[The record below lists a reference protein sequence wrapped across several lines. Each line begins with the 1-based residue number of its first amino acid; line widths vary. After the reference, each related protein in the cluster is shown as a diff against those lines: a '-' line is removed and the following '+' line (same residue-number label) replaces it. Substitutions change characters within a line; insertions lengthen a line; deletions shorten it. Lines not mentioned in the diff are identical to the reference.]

1 MIILISG
8 SSDISLDD
16 VDTAATIVK
25 NAADIDANIIFGVA
39 TDPELDDEM
48 IVTVI
53 ATGFGTDS
61 KPAAAPAAKQPA
73 QEQAPAAEPKADDN
87 GLDDDVIDIF
97 NMFKNK

>member
-1 MIILISG
+1 M
-8 SSDISLDD
+8 
-16 VDTAATIVK
+16 DTAATIVK

-61 KPAAAPAAKQPA
+61 KPAPQAKPAAAETPA
-73 QEQAPAAEPKADDN
+73 QEAKKDETS
-87 GLDDDVIDIF
+87 LDDDVIDIF
-97 NMFKNK
+97 NMFRNN

>member
-1 MIILISG
+1 MIILING

-61 KPAAAPAAKQPA
+61 KPTAAPAKPA
-73 QEQAPAAEPKADDN
+73 ETPAAEPKSDETT
-87 GLDDDVIDIF
+87 LDDDVIDIF